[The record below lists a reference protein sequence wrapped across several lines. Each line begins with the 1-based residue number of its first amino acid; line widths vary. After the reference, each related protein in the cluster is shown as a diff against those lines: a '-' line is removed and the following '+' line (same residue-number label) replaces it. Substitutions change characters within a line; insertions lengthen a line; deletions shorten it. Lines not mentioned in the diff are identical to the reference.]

1 MVAHERRSV
10 RRISL
15 WLLSTVA
22 VLVLAFGYRT
32 STGSE
37 AAATTFAVAPSP
49 ATTPDDAGATSAWSS
64 GSGTTAPV
72 SGTFTGAVAWTV
84 RGPIQVSV
92 TLVNGAITAV
102 DVPVHP
108 SGHPRDRELNAY
120 ALPLLEQET
129 VAAQGAGIDTISG
142 ATVTSKGY
150 QQSLQS
156 ALDMAHRP

>member
-1 MVAHERRSV
+1 MSRRL
-10 RRISL
+10 SL

-32 STGSE
+32 STGSD
-37 AAATTFAVAPSP
+37 AAANTFAVVASP
-49 ATTPDDAGATSAWSS
+49 TALPVGASS
-64 GSGTTAPV
+64 GAAALN
-72 SGTFTGAVAWTV
+72 GTFTGAVAWTV
-84 RGPIQVSV
+84 RGPLQVKV
-92 TLVNGAITAV
+92 TITNGAITAV

-108 SGHPRDRELNAY
+108 SGHPRDRELNSY

-129 VAAQGAGIDTISG
+129 VAAQGAAVDTISG

-156 ALDMAHRP
+156 ALDAAHRS